1 MSSNVPT
8 PSTLSDDGIS
18 VSITHLPLD
27 PSTTLSKVKS
37 PKAGALVLFAGFPV
51 PLLSPPPSYP
61 FIPPLLPIPPLG
73 TTRDNFSGKPVL
85 RLSYSSYIP
94 LALKTLLAIARELKL
109 KHSLT
114 AIAFVHRVGVVPIGD
129 ESIVIAVSAPHR
141 TAAWRAGEEALEEC
155 KARVEVWK
163 QEVYA
168 EDGEEGARAVWR
180 ANCDDGYGY
189 PVDGYPGTGGDE
201 EGG

>member
-1 MSSNVPT
+1 M
-8 PSTLSDDGIS
+8 
-18 VSITHLPLD
+18 
-27 PSTTLSKVKS
+27 
-37 PKAGALVLFAGFPV
+37 
-51 PLLSPPPSYP
+51 
-61 FIPPLLPIPPLG
+61 
-73 TTRDNFSGKPVL
+73 L

-114 AIAFVHRVGVVPIGD
+114 AIAVMHRVGVVPVGD

-163 QEVYA
+163 QEVYG
-168 EDGEEGARAVWR
+168 EDGEGDGEEGGARAVWR

-189 PVDGYPGTGGDE
+189 PVDGYPGNTGGGLCE